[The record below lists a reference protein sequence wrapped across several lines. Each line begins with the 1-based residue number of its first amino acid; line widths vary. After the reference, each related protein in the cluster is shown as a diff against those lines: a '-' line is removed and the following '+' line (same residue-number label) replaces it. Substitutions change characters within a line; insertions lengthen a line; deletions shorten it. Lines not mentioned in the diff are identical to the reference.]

1 MNDKNVEDGA
11 KRIYYRYNNRRF
23 KNFYKYANYNL
34 CIMRIFDEHSFFFLN
49 FINNV
54 NFCKI
59 IAILNNFSTNICTSF
74 DYVRLIKGYGN

>member
-1 MNDKNVEDGA
+1 MIKTWKMEQKEFIIAIIIVDLKIFTNT
-11 KRIYYRYNNRRF
+11 RIVI
-23 KNFYKYANYNL
+23 L

>member
-1 MNDKNVEDGA
+1 MIKTWKMEQKEFIIAIIIVDLKIFTNT
-11 KRIYYRYNNRRF
+11 RIVI
-23 KNFYKYANYNL
+23 L

-59 IAILNNFSTNICTSF
+59 IAILNI
-74 DYVRLIKGYGN
+74 

>member
-1 MNDKNVEDGA
+1 MIKTWKMEQKEFIIAIIIVDLKIFTNT
-11 KRIYYRYNNRRF
+11 RIVI
-23 KNFYKYANYNL
+23 L
-34 CIMRIFDEHSFFFLN
+34 CIMRIFDEHSFFFFN

>member
-1 MNDKNVEDGA
+1 MIKTWKMEQKEFIIAIIIVDLKIFTNTRIIICVLCEYLMN
-11 KRIYYRYNNRRF
+11 I
-23 KNFYKYANYNL
+23 L
-34 CIMRIFDEHSFFFLN
+34 FFLN